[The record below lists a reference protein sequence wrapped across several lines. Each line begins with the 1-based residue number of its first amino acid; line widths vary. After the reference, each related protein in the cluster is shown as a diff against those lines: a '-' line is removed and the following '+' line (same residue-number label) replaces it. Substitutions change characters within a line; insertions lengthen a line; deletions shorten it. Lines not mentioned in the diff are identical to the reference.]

1 MKALTVQQKNYMAKR
16 IDAIVEEKV
25 AAITSEYQ
33 GKIRVRTGMS
43 TQLDME
49 AVEGILAGKVKLK
62 TVDDILKT
70 LAGKL
75 ERAKERQAEQELARA
90 AGRFYGGCRES
101 ISLATFD
108 FVDRKSVAKY
118 NSKGNNQAKKLKSE
132 QDKRC
137 KAVRDEAVKVK
148 DKVILEG
155 SEAAVV
161 LLEKFAK
168 KKF

>member
-1 MKALTVQQKNYMAKR
+1 MHRDNRLGAIGHGPLDEIDVHVVIDRINIHKNGCGPR
-16 IDAIVEEKV
+16 
-25 AAITSEYQ
+25 
-33 GKIRVRTGMS
+33 
-43 TQLDME
+43 
-49 AVEGILAGKVKLK
+49 
-62 TVDDILKT
+62 VDDRK
-70 LAGKL
+70 
-75 ERAKERQAEQELARA
+75 
-90 AGRFYGGCRES
+90 GGCRES